1 MSTSSSN
8 AMDASPSGKGP
19 RIVEEVALRHG
30 RKLRSIA
37 RRLTGDPDEASD
49 LVQDTLERALCGGGG
64 LASQALYAWMV
75 TVMRNLFIDR
85 CRQRRVRQRCLQ
97 TFHWCVGDS
106 LVEPNAPDE
115 TLPTSSRLTYDD
127 LAEALLKLAPPF
139 REVFE
144 LSARNLS
151 LSQIGDALGI
161 PAATAGT
168 RLFRARRKLR
178 AILAPQDPASA
189 RKLGSAI
196 TARW

>member
-8 AMDASPSGKGP
+8 AMDASPSGKCP

-30 RKLRSIA
+30 RALRSIA
-37 RRLTGDPDEASD
+37 RRLTGDRDEASD
-49 LVQDTLERALCGGGG
+49 LVQDTLERALCCGGG

-75 TVMRNLFIDR
+75 AVMRNLFIDR
-85 CRQRRVRQRCLQ
+85 CRQRRVRLRCLHA
-97 TFHWCVGDS
+97 FYWCGWES
-106 LVEPNAPDE
+106 FLEPDAPDE
-115 TLPTSSRLTYDD
+115 TLPTSSSLTYDD
-127 LAEALLKLAPPF
+127 VTEALLKLAPPF

-151 LSQIGDALGI
+151 LSQIGAVLGI

-178 AILAPQDPASA
+178 AILAPQDPSG
-189 RKLGSAI
+189 RMLDSAI
-196 TARW
+196 PARW